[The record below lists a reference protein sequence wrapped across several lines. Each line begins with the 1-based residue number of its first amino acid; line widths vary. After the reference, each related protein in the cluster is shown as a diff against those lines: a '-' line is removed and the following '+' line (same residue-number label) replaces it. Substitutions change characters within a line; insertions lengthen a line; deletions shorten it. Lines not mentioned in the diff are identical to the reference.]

1 MYVYTYTDRWH
12 HSFMINHDYHHRH
25 YHPLSTTLHHHHHHG
40 HHRTGTATAAASITV
55 SYDHSFTDLI
65 HQTLQQLKF
74 SHATSAYYVINA
86 TSYFFPI
93 IYASPPLAALTGNAV
108 N

>member
-1 MYVYTYTDRWH
+1 
-12 HSFMINHDYHHRH
+12 MINHDYHHRNH
-25 YHPLSTTLHHHHHHG
+25 HPLSTTLHHHHHHG